1 MATFVIHS
9 HGRLQEW
16 VAEEKGYF
24 AAAGLTDYVLKMND
38 LRDGEADASVFTERG
53 KEYGAYES
61 YEKGRDASVSC
72 ACHWTVNMAASAQHG
87 TLWGGCYSVT
97 PGAIMVPADSN
108 IRTPKDLA
116 DVEVWVGYH
125 SGSHY
130 ATIQALETYLSP
142 EEIKLRFGGLPDERV
157 DAAISGE
164 AKAVDV
170 FGIQLYIL
178 EQLGFRKVMDT
189 TFMIAGLVGEGVD
202 LADVEKYYA
211 ALRRAQ
217 ADIDL
222 NHQRFAHYYG
232 NEVPERFAKL
242 VDVGRFGPGER
253 LVFEPYSK
261 ETYDSTHK
269 WIEDR
274 QIFDLEK
281 VGTRAFEQ
289 AVACTVGA

>member
-1 MATFVIHS
+1 MGTFVIHA

-24 AAAGLTDYVLKMND
+24 AAEGLTDYVLKQND
-38 LRDGEADASVFTERG
+38 LRDREADASVFTDRG

-72 ACHWTVNMAASAQHG
+72 ACHWTVNMAASADHG

-97 PGAIMVPADSN
+97 PGAIMVPPESE

-116 DVEVWVGYH
+116 NVEVWVGYH

-142 EEIKLRFGGLPDERV
+142 DEIALHFGGLPDERV
-157 DAAISGE
+157 DAAIARE
-164 AKAVDV
+164 AKAVNV
-170 FGIQLYIL
+170 FGMQLYVL
-178 EQLGFRKVMDT
+178 EQLGFRKIMDT
-189 TFMIAGLVGEGVD
+189 TFMIAGLIADGVD
-202 LADVEKYYA
+202 RSDVEKFYA

-222 NHQRFAHYYG
+222 NHQRFAHYYK
-232 NEVPERFAKL
+232 NELPERFAGL

-261 ETYDSTHK
+261 ETYESTHD
-269 WIEDR
+269 WVVER
-274 QIFDLEK
+274 GIFDLEK
-281 VGTRAFEQ
+281 VGNGAYED
-289 AVACTVGA
+289 AVALVT

>member
-1 MATFVIHS
+1 
-9 HGRLQEW
+9 
-16 VAEEKGYF
+16 
-24 AAAGLTDYVLKMND
+24 
-38 LRDGEADASVFTERG
+38 
-53 KEYGAYES
+53 
-61 YEKGRDASVSC
+61 
-72 ACHWTVNMAASAQHG
+72 
-87 TLWGGCYSVT
+87 
-97 PGAIMVPADSN
+97 MVPADSN

-130 ATIQALETYLSP
+130 ATIQSLETYLSP
-142 EEIKLRFGGLPDERV
+142 DEIKLRFGGLPDERV

-242 VDVGRFGPGER
+242 VDVGRFEPGER